1 MGELSP
7 GVSVAA
13 PATCPVALRARIRRC
28 RLPTGSPAWI
38 DVGEEVS
45 MRAVALDVHR
55 NFREVAIVAEGRVR
69 SAGRIEARPE
79 ALELFGQSLDAGDWG
94 ALEVTGHA
102 WEIARILEPHVARVI
117 VVSPSD
123 TGIRRARAETDRL
136 DARALAE
143 LVWASRLDSVW
154 MPDERVRAMRR
165 RLARRTQLVRARSR
179 AKNEVH
185 AVLSWRLKGRPD
197 V

>member
-45 MRAVALDVHR
+45 MRAVGLDVHR
-55 NFREVAIVAEGRVR
+55 DFCEVAIVAEGRLR
-69 SAGRIEARPE
+69 SAGPIEARPE
-79 ALELFGQSLDAGDWG
+79 ALELFGQSLDASDWV
-94 ALEVTGHA
+94 ALEVTGNA

-117 VVSPSD
+117 VVSPGD
-123 TGIRRARAETDRL
+123 TGILQARAKTDRL
-136 DARALAE
+136 DARALAK
-143 LVWASRLDSVW
+143 LLASGSLDALWV
-154 MPDERVRAMRR
+154 PDEPTRGDASAAGPARA
-165 RLARRTQLVRARSR
+165 ADQ
-179 AKNEVH
+179 
-185 AVLSWRLKGRPD
+185 GPD
-197 V
+197 QGQER